1 MDISQK
7 SREYPEYNP
16 QNSKILT
23 SQRAKVRMTQFHLG
37 GRRNIHRAVEGCTLM
52 GKGTERGRGEHD
64 QVLGWGNRT
73 ENLRTSKEWK
83 EASLVGRT

>member
-37 GRRNIHRAVEGCTLM
+37 GRRNIHRRGEGWTLV
-52 GKGTERGRGEHD
+52 GKGTERERGEHD

-73 ENLRTSKEWK
+73 ENLRTSKRMERGK
-83 EASLVGRT
+83 LGR

>member
-1 MDISQK
+1 VDISHK

-37 GRRNIHRAVEGCTLM
+37 GRRNIHRRGGRVDLG
-52 GKGTERGRGEHD
+52 GKGEREGKRG
-64 QVLGWGNRT
+64 T
-73 ENLRTSKEWK
+73 
-83 EASLVGRT
+83 

>member
-1 MDISQK
+1 MDISHK

-37 GRRNIHRAVEGCTLM
+37 GRRNNHRRGEGWTLV
-52 GKGTERGRGEHD
+52 GKGTERERGEHD

-73 ENLRTSKEWK
+73 ENLRTSKAWK

>member
-23 SQRAKVRMTQFHLG
+23 SQRAKVRMTQFYLG
-37 GRRNIHRAVEGCTLM
+37 TGRNNHSRGEGWTWV
-52 GKGTERGRGEHD
+52 GEGTERGRGEHD

-73 ENLRTSKEWK
+73 KNLRTSKRMERGK
-83 EASLVGRT
+83 LGR